1 MECISVLGKMTAR
14 SVLLFLRSLMSE
26 ITEFYD
32 MSIQQCHLWHGKLLC
47 LVEEIAIYTSFHLK
61 KKKKMIFQAL
71 SHICITYSEVL
82 RNRLLTTVLD
92 LSPDYN

>member
-1 MECISVLGKMTAR
+1 MECISVWGKMTAR

-61 KKKKMIFQAL
+61 KKKKDDISSLESYMYHL
-71 SHICITYSEVL
+71 L
-82 RNRLLTTVLD
+82 R
-92 LSPDYN
+92 SP